1 MASGASSLDSAGS
14 SDGAL
19 NMEGDSGS
27 YGSVGSP
34 VRGPECRS
42 AEFDGLQAQC
52 DQAMHQLQLLRH
64 KHSDTIRRCEHTMKE
79 LEYYRGQHIAVMNQ
93 LEATSQESSALR
105 AKYSDLA
112 NDKQRLDREVQ
123 TLQKELSELQRIQNQ
138 DVLVSDAASN
148 DAMNQHY
155 LSALRKYEAV
165 KDEYDSLRKRYDD
178 LIASHS
184 SAVNKLELSQEEAK
198 RLKKQYDSVLEER
211 NSAIRERNGLKQQCT
226 AAIRQWDIALRERNE
241 YREALSKVQQQH
253 EEAVKEINQAMVLRM
268 KASKE
273 MKRLTEERN
282 AALQEYSLIMGE
294 RDTVHKEI
302 EKLGDDLTQAYTKVT
317 HLETQNKQLME
328 EKTLS
333 YQIETLKREIASAL
347 QDRDEA
353 LKLCNELQQKFG
365 ERNYTGEG
373 SNRDYKH
380 CLELNSFSRERDSV
394 NKEAEKET
402 NTRDYTTRDK
412 QRMDNLE
419 QANLELDKLRK
430 TVDTLQVELEEAIQE
445 AEVSKRRRDWAF
457 SERDKIVLERENIRG
472 LCDRLRKERDRAVS
486 ELAGALRD
494 SDDIKKQRNEASKEL
509 KDLKEKIEFSDHALR
524 TSQLAQIDENN
535 DWEMISIHVEP
546 GRICLDSDRDDLGL
560 ILVGGRDSPYYP
572 NDTGVYVAQL
582 AQGSAFDGKLRLND
596 CIVRVNNVDCTSVST
611 RVILETLR
619 SSTMNPAT
627 LIVKRR
633 RMTRRPLRTTQLS
646 IGTVPHGITLELG
659 IYISKIS
666 PGSLAAKDG
675 NLAVGDRVLNINSKP
690 MDTVTTA
697 HEAMAILNDDTVDVL
712 TITTLKGISIPS
724 AASSETMA
732 LDGSFAEKQKMVN
745 SCSQTEQERMM
756 LKASSDDYERRYL
769 ATNFADR
776 NVYKAAK
783 SVSGEKSSGISNAWD
798 NFREKIDIVRGRK
811 HSKER
816 DDNNKKKG
824 HRNSSPNTFE
834 QEQDAIAELDSVID
848 SYHKKASNSNNNNGV
863 LKRSKRRGTEKVEKN
878 GGTWPKAR
886 GVPLIQNGTGT
897 ILHPRKSKER
907 FPLSA
912 FLPKYDN
919 YNYNRISN
927 PISLTNFSN
936 VNNRHTVY
944 KAVETPLPTFTKTG
958 QQLFNQKSSS
968 FTPAVQF
975 KDIPIDGGSKKPPS
989 TEFES
994 SASETGRLGS
1004 ALAPSETSIDFSV
1017 KSGGVG
1023 RDLDSYFANKRPQKY
1038 TTGGGSSSDTQVTTD
1053 TLQHNRV
1060 RSQLYSSGIGGSSTS
1075 AASTTSGPAS
1085 RQQMAPGNFPFPPY
1099 HPYATSSHSHP
1110 HSTQHQ
1116 NHSLPLR
1123 YPSPPSLPSA
1133 QSGESIGLPDART
1146 YCFEP
1151 PYSPGPGLQTT
1162 VTPVTTFSHLH
1173 TPSVDLHYHKSR
1185 ALTLGI
1191 PCDTP
1196 TYGHGYEGGTLPGR
1210 KEDQR
1215 IRIPSNTSVTSK
1227 SSVGKLSTG
1236 SIERTSER
1244 GSPMPTFHVEVLS
1257 PGTSSTSGTESSSGT
1272 VRGSNQHK
1280 RASMPDYSYSQSCP
1294 APGELRRVHIDKSVE
1309 PLGIQIS
1316 CLDSGG
1322 VFVSTVYEHS
1332 LAAQVGLQT
1341 GDQLLEVCG
1350 INMRSATYQLAAN
1363 VLRQCGNSITMLVQ
1377 YSPDKYTELEAGSS
1391 SSSSEAADGAAAGSR
1406 SGSPTPCN
1414 SPEAPRKSVMETL
1427 EPEVPERDTTT
1438 ITITTTAAAATATA
1452 ITTAAPVMSTL
1463 RVERDMRPSASLDVR
1478 STQERQRE
1486 MRPSASLDINIRKPE
1501 LRSAATLDRLSR
1513 AQLQRQTA
1521 MRSPTQEEL
1530 NRKPPPPSGE
1540 PRYLLI
1546 ETRKCSNLGISLVGG
1561 NGVGI
1566 FVHSVQPG
1574 CLAEEAGLFTGDRI
1588 LEYNG
1593 VDLRQ
1598 ATAEQAALEL
1608 ARPADKVTLVAQYM
1622 PERYNEVK
1630 DKPGDSFYVKA
1641 LFDRTGEV
1649 GDSLQ
1654 LRFNKDDILY
1664 VDNTMFNGTPG
1675 HWRAWIVDQTGRR
1688 QTCGIIPSK
1697 FKVEEELLL
1706 RRSLGDLEQDA
1717 GKRSNTSARR
1727 SFFRRKKQQP
1737 RSSSSRDSTKE
1748 LSSHLTGVNLG
1759 WYSDSGTL
1767 NEDTLPAS
1775 YQRVERLDYPTLRP
1789 VLIIGPLSECVV
1801 TKLLQ
1806 DYPAQFTRCLA
1817 EAMHCSQSTL
1827 EQGLRDSLYIDYR
1840 KKGSYFE
1847 CTTVQAVK
1855 DICEKNTHCILDVS
1869 MASIE
1874 RLHRHQIYPIVLL
1887 IKFKDRTQIKEV
1899 KDSRYP
1905 SDKISTKAAKEMFE
1919 HALKIEAEY
1928 KHYISAVI
1936 PAGVSVAYI
1945 CTQVKASVD
1954 EEQSKALWVPRG
1966 GP

>member
-34 VRGPECRS
+34 VGGPECRS

-52 DQAMHQLQLLRH
+52 DQAMRQLQLLRH

-138 DVLVSDAASN
+138 DVLVSDAAGN

-184 SAVNKLELSQEEAK
+184 STVNKLELSQEEGK
-198 RLKKQYDSVLEER
+198 RLKKQYDTVLEER
-211 NSAIRERNGLKQQCT
+211 NSATRERNGLKQQCT

-241 YREALSKVQQQH
+241 YREALAKVQQQH

-268 KASKE
+268 KASKD

-302 EKLGDDLTQAYTKVT
+302 EKLGDDLTQAYSKVT
-317 HLETQNKQLME
+317 HLETQNKQLMDE
-328 EKTLS
+328 KKTLS
-333 YQIETLKREIASAL
+333 YQMETLKREISSAL

-365 ERNYTGEG
+365 EYTSEG
-373 SNRDYKH
+373 ASRDYKH
-380 CLELNSFSRERDSV
+380 RLELNSLSRERDSV

-402 NTRDYTTRDK
+402 NPRDYATRDK

-457 SERDKIVLERENIRG
+457 SERDKIVLEREGIRS

-524 TSQLAQIDENN
+524 TSQLAQIDESN
-535 DWEMISIHVEP
+535 DWEMIPIHVEP

-560 ILVGGRDSPYYP
+560 ILVGGRDNPYYP
-572 NDTGVYVAQL
+572 NDTGVYVAQV

-619 SSTMNPAT
+619 SSTVNPAT

-712 TITTLKGISIPS
+712 TITTLKGISIAS
-724 AASSETMA
+724 AASSETVTI
-732 LDGSFAEKQKMVN
+732 DGFVEKQKMVN

-769 ATNFADR
+769 STNFADR

-816 DDNNKKKG
+816 DDNNKKKS

-848 SYHKKASNSNNNNGV
+848 SYHKKASNSNNGV
-863 LKRSKRRGTEKVEKN
+863 LKRSKRRNTEKVEKN

-886 GVPLIQNGTGT
+886 GVPLIQNGT
-897 ILHPRKSKER
+897 
-907 FPLSA
+907 
-912 FLPKYDN
+912 
-919 YNYNRISN
+919 
-927 PISLTNFSN
+927 
-936 VNNRHTVY
+936 
-944 KAVETPLPTFTKTG
+944 VETPLPTFTKTG

-968 FTPAVQF
+968 PSFTPAVQF
-975 KDIPIDGGSKKPPS
+975 KDIPLDGGSKKPPS

-1004 ALAPSETSIDFSV
+1004 GLAPSETSIDFSV
-1017 KSGGVG
+1017 KSGGVS
-1023 RDLDSYFANKRPQKY
+1023 RDLDLFFATKRPQKY
-1038 TTGGGSSSDTQVTTD
+1038 TSGVGGSSSDTQMTTD

-1060 RSQLYSSGIGGSSTS
+1060 HSQLYSSGIGGSSTS

-1085 RQQMAPGNFPFPPY
+1085 RQPGNFPFPSH
-1099 HPYATSSHSHP
+1099 HPYVTSSHSHP

-1116 NHSLPLR
+1116 NHSLPSR

-1151 PYSPGPGLQTT
+1151 PYSPGPGSQTT
-1162 VTPVTTFSHLH
+1162 VTPVATFGHLH

-1191 PCDTP
+1191 PCDTS
-1196 TYGHGYEGGTLPGR
+1196 TYGHAYEGGTLPGR

-1257 PGTSSTSGTESSSGT
+1257 PGAGSTSGTESSGGT

-1280 RASMPDYSYSQSCP
+1280 RASMPDYCYSQSRP

-1316 CLDSGG
+1316 CLNSGG
-1322 VFVSTVYEHS
+1322 VFVSTVHEHS
-1332 LAAQVGLQT
+1332 LAAQVGLQI

-1391 SSSSEAADGAAAGSR
+1391 SSSSEAGDGAAARSH

-1414 SPEAPRKSVMETL
+1414 SPEAPRKSTMETL
-1427 EPEVPERDTTT
+1427 EPVEPERDTTT
-1438 ITITTTAAAATATA
+1438 ITITTTSAAATATA
-1452 ITTAAPVMSTL
+1452 VTTAAPVMSSL

-1530 NRKPPPPSGE
+1530 NRKPPPPTGE
-1540 PRYLLI
+1540 PRYLQI

-1574 CLAEEAGLFTGDRI
+1574 CLAEGAGLFAGDRI

-1608 ARPADKVTLVAQYM
+1608 ARPADKVTLIAQYM

-1641 LFDRTGEV
+1641 LFDRTAEV

-1654 LRFNKDDILY
+1654 LRFSKDDILY

-1737 RSSSSRDSTKE
+1737 RSASSRDSTKE
-1748 LSSHLTGVNLG
+1748 ISSHLTGVNLG

-1806 DYPAQFTRCLA
+1806 DYPGQFTRCLA

>member
-1 MASGASSLDSAGS
+1 MLDYIDYF
-14 SDGAL
+14 SDVFAVGIDTCRIKP
-19 NMEGDSGS
+19 EGDSGS

-34 VRGPECRS
+34 VGGPECRS
-42 AEFDGLQAQC
+42 DYDGLQAQC

-64 KHSDTIRRCEHTMKE
+64 KHSDTIRRCEITMKE

-93 LEATSQESSALR
+93 LEATSQESSSLR
-105 AKYSDLA
+105 AKYGDLA

-123 TLQKELSELQRIQNQ
+123 ALQKELSELQRMQNQ
-138 DVLVSDAASN
+138 EVLVADATGN

-198 RLKKQYDSVLEER
+198 RLKKQYDTVLEER
-211 NSAIRERNGLKQQCT
+211 NSALRERNGLKQQCT

-241 YREALSKVQQQH
+241 YREALAKVQQQH
-253 EEAVKEINQAMVLRM
+253 EEAVKEINQAMMLRM
-268 KASKE
+268 KASKD

-302 EKLGDDLTQAYTKVT
+302 EKLGDDLTQAYTKNT
-317 HLETQNKQLME
+317 HLETQNKQLLDE
-328 EKTLS
+328 KKTLS
-333 YQIETLKREIASAL
+333 YQIETLKREISSAL

-353 LKLCNELQQKFG
+353 LKVCNELRQKFG
-365 ERNYTGEG
+365 DYSEG
-373 SNRDYKH
+373 SSRDHKH
-380 CLELNSFSRERDSV
+380 RLELNSLSHERDSV
-394 NKEAEKET
+394 SKEAEKET
-402 NTRDYTTRDK
+402 NTRDYATRDK

-430 TVDTLQVELEEAIQE
+430 SVDTLQGELEEAIQE

-457 SERDKIVLERENIRG
+457 SERDKIVLERESIRT

-509 KDLKEKIEFSDHALR
+509 KDLKEKIEFGDHALR
-524 TSQLAQIDENN
+524 TSQLAQIDESN
-535 DWEMISIHVEP
+535 DWEMIPIHVEP
-546 GRICLDSDRDDLGL
+546 GRICLDSDRGDLGL

-572 NDTGVYVAQL
+572 NDTGVYVAQVT
-582 AQGSAFDGKLRLND
+582 QGSALDGKLRVND

-619 SSTMNPAT
+619 SSTVNPAT

-633 RMTRRPLRTTQLS
+633 RITRRSLRTTQLS
-646 IGTVPHGITLELG
+646 VGTVPHGITLELG

-690 MDTVTTA
+690 MDTITTA

-712 TITTLKGISIPS
+712 TITTLKGIPVPS
-724 AASSETMA
+724 AASSETVTI
-732 LDGSFAEKQKMVN
+732 DGSFVAEKQKMVN

-769 ATNFADR
+769 STNYADR

-783 SVSGEKSSGISNAWD
+783 SVSGEKASGISNAWD

-816 DDNNKKKG
+816 DESKKKG

-848 SYHKKASNSNNNNGV
+848 SYHKKASNSNNGV

-886 GVPLIQNGTGT
+886 GGPLIQNGTGT
-897 ILHPRKSKER
+897 ILHSRKSKER
-907 FPLSA
+907 FPLSV
-912 FLPKYDN
+912 LLHPPKYDN

-927 PISLTNFSN
+927 PIPLTNFSN

-944 KAVETPLPTFTKTG
+944 KAVETPLPSFTKTG
-958 QQLFNQKSSS
+958 QLFSQKPS

-1017 KSGGVG
+1017 KSGGAG
-1023 RDLDSYFANKRPQKY
+1023 RDVDSYFVNKRPQKY
-1038 TTGGGSSSDTQVTTD
+1038 TTGSSSDTQVTTD

-1060 RSQLYSSGIGGSSTS
+1060 HSQLYSSGIGGSSTS
-1075 AASTTSGPAS
+1075 AASTTSGPTS
-1085 RQQMAPGNFPFPPY
+1085 RQQLAPGNFPFPSH
-1099 HPYATSSHSHP
+1099 HPYAASSHLHHLHP
-1110 HSTQHQ
+1110 HPITQHQ
-1116 NHSLPLR
+1116 NSLPSR
-1123 YPSPPSLPSA
+1123 YPSPPTMPSPA

-1151 PYSPGPGLQTT
+1151 PYSPGPSQTT
-1162 VTPVTTFSHLH
+1162 PTTYGHLH
-1173 TPSVDLHYHKSR
+1173 TPSVDLHYHKPR
-1185 ALTLGI
+1185 ALPLGI
-1191 PCDTP
+1191 PCDTSI
-1196 TYGHGYEGGTLPGR
+1196 YGHGYEGGTLPGR

-1257 PGTSSTSGTESSSGT
+1257 PGTGSTSGIGSSGGT
-1272 VRGSNQHK
+1272 VRGSGSGNK
-1280 RASMPDYSYSQSCP
+1280 RASMPDYCYSQPRP

-1316 CLDSGG
+1316 CLESGG

-1332 LAAQVGLQT
+1332 LASQVGLQI

-1377 YSPDKYTELEAGSS
+1377 YSPDKYTELEGSGS
-1391 SSSSEAADGAAAGSR
+1391 SSSSEAGDGAATGSR

-1414 SPEAPRKSVMETL
+1414 SPEAPRKSTVETL
-1427 EPEVPERDTTT
+1427 EPVEPERDAT
-1438 ITITTTAAAATATA
+1438 ITIATTAPTVTTTAAPT
-1452 ITTAAPVMSTL
+1452 MSTL
-1463 RVERDMRPSASLDVR
+1463 RVEHMRPSASLEVR
-1478 STQERQRE
+1478 STQERERE
-1486 MRPSASLDINIRKPE
+1486 MRPSASLDNASFNIRKPE
-1501 LRSAATLDRLSR
+1501 LRSAATLDRLNR
-1513 AQLQRQTA
+1513 AQMQRQNA
-1521 MRSPTQEEL
+1521 MRSPTQEDQ
-1530 NRKPPPPSGE
+1530 NRKPPPSGE

-1574 CLAEEAGLFTGDRI
+1574 CLAEEAGLFAGDRI

-1654 LRFNKDDILY
+1654 LRFSKDDILY

-1706 RRSLGDLEQDA
+1706 RRSLGDLEQDT
-1717 GKRSNTSARR
+1717 GKRSDTRARR

-1748 LSSHLTGVNLG
+1748 ISHLSTGHNLG
-1759 WYSDSGTL
+1759 WYSDSGSL

-1801 TKLLQ
+1801 TRLLQ
-1806 DYPAQFTRCLA
+1806 EYPGQFTRCLA

-1827 EQGLRDSLYIDYR
+1827 EQGLRDALYIDYR

-1855 DICEKNTHCILDVS
+1855 EICEKNTHCILDVS

-1919 HALKIEAEY
+1919 QALKIEAEY

-1936 PAGVSVAYI
+1936 PAGVNVAYI

-1954 EEQSKALWVPRG
+1954 EEQSKALWIPRG

>member
-34 VRGPECRS
+34 VGGPECRS
-42 AEFDGLQAQC
+42 DYDGLQAQC

-64 KHSDTIRRCEHTMKE
+64 KHSDTIRRLILIQLQSKKKSLKNRCEITMKE

-93 LEATSQESSALR
+93 LEATSQESSSLR
-105 AKYSDLA
+105 AKYGDLA

-123 TLQKELSELQRIQNQ
+123 SLQKELSELQRMQNQ
-138 DVLVSDAASN
+138 EVLVTDAAGN
-148 DAMNQHY
+148 DTMNQHY

-198 RLKKQYDSVLEER
+198 RLKKQYDSVVEER
-211 NSAIRERNGLKQQCT
+211 NSAVRERNGLKQQCT

-241 YREALSKVQQQH
+241 YREALAKVQQQH
-253 EEAVKEINQAMVLRM
+253 EEAVKEINQAMMLRM
-268 KASKE
+268 KASKD

-302 EKLGDDLTQAYTKVT
+302 EKLGDDLAQAYTKVT
-317 HLETQNKQLME
+317 HLETQNKQLVDE
-328 EKTLS
+328 KKTLS
-333 YQIETLKREIASAL
+333 YQIETLKREISSAL
-347 QDRDEA
+347 QDRDDA
-353 LKLCNELQQKFG
+353 LKVCNELRQKFG
-365 ERNYTGEG
+365 DYSEG
-373 SNRDYKH
+373 SSRDYKH
-380 CLELNSFSRERDSV
+380 RLELNSLSHERDSV
-394 NKEAEKET
+394 SKEEAEKET
-402 NTRDYTTRDK
+402 NTRDYATRDK

-430 TVDTLQVELEEAIQE
+430 SVDTLQAELEEALQE

-457 SERDKIVLERENIRG
+457 SERDKIVLERESIRT

-509 KDLKEKIEFSDHALR
+509 KDLKEKIEFGDHALR
-524 TSQLAQIDENN
+524 TSQLAQIDESN
-535 DWEMISIHVEP
+535 DWEMIPIHVEP
-546 GRICLDSDRDDLGL
+546 GRICLDSDRGDLGL

-572 NDTGVYVAQL
+572 NDTGVYVAQVS
-582 AQGSAFDGKLRLND
+582 QGSALDGKLRVND

-619 SSTMNPAT
+619 SSTVNPAT

-633 RMTRRPLRTTQLS
+633 RITRRSLRTTQLS
-646 IGTVPHGITLELG
+646 VGTVPHGITLELG

-690 MDTVTTA
+690 MDTITTA

-712 TITTLKGISIPS
+712 TITTLKGIPVPS
-724 AASSETMA
+724 VASSETVA
-732 LDGSFAEKQKMVN
+732 IDGSFVVEKQKMVN

-769 ATNFADR
+769 SNFVDR

-816 DDNNKKKG
+816 DDSKKKG

-834 QEQDAIAELDSVID
+834 QEQDAIAELDSVIE
-848 SYHKKASNSNNNNGV
+848 SYHKKASNSNNGV
-863 LKRSKRRGTEKVEKN
+863 LKRSKRRGTEKIEKN

-886 GVPLIQNGTGT
+886 GGPLIQNGTGT

-907 FPLSA
+907 FPLSV
-912 FLPKYDN
+912 LLHPPKYDN
-919 YNYNRISN
+919 YSYNRISN
-927 PISLTNFSN
+927 PIPLTNFSN

-944 KAVETPLPTFTKTG
+944 KAVETPLPSFTKTG
-958 QQLFNQKSSS
+958 QLFSQKPS

-1017 KSGGVG
+1017 KSGGAG
-1023 RDLDSYFANKRPQKY
+1023 RDVDSYFVNKRPQKY
-1038 TTGGGSSSDTQVTTD
+1038 TTGSSSDTQVTTD

-1060 RSQLYSSGIGGSSTS
+1060 HSQLYSSGIGGSSTS
-1075 AASTTSGPAS
+1075 AASTTSGPTS
-1085 RQQMAPGNFPFPPY
+1085 RQQMAP
-1099 HPYATSSHSHP
+1099 
-1110 HSTQHQ
+1110 
-1116 NHSLPLR
+1116 
-1123 YPSPPSLPSA
+1123 
-1133 QSGESIGLPDART
+1133 E
-1146 YCFEP
+1146 
-1151 PYSPGPGLQTT
+1151 
-1162 VTPVTTFSHLH
+1162 
-1173 TPSVDLHYHKSR
+1173 
-1185 ALTLGI
+1185 
-1191 PCDTP
+1191 
-1196 TYGHGYEGGTLPGR
+1196 
-1210 KEDQR
+1210 
-1215 IRIPSNTSVTSK
+1215 
-1227 SSVGKLSTG
+1227 
-1236 SIERTSER
+1236 
-1244 GSPMPTFHVEVLS
+1244 
-1257 PGTSSTSGTESSSGT
+1257 
-1272 VRGSNQHK
+1272 
-1280 RASMPDYSYSQSCP
+1280 
-1294 APGELRRVHIDKSVE
+1294 
-1309 PLGIQIS
+1309 
-1316 CLDSGG
+1316 
-1322 VFVSTVYEHS
+1322 
-1332 LAAQVGLQT
+1332 
-1341 GDQLLEVCG
+1341 
-1350 INMRSATYQLAAN
+1350 
-1363 VLRQCGNSITMLVQ
+1363 
-1377 YSPDKYTELEAGSS
+1377 YTELEGSAS
-1391 SSSSEAADGAAAGSR
+1391 SSSSEAGDGAATGSR

-1414 SPEAPRKSVMETL
+1414 SPEAPRKSTVETL
-1427 EPEVPERDTTT
+1427 EPAEPERDATITTT
-1438 ITITTTAAAATATA
+1438 APPTITTTAAAPT
-1452 ITTAAPVMSTL
+1452 MSTL
-1463 RVERDMRPSASLDVR
+1463 RVERDMRPSASLEVR
-1478 STQERQRE
+1478 STQERERE
-1486 MRPSASLDINIRKPE
+1486 MRPSASLDASFNIRKPE
-1501 LRSAATLDRLSR
+1501 LRSAATLDRLNR
-1513 AQLQRQTA
+1513 AQMQRQNA
-1521 MRSPTQEEL
+1521 MRSPTQEEQ
-1530 NRKPPPPSGE
+1530 NRKPPPSGE

-1574 CLAEEAGLFTGDRI
+1574 CLAEEAGLFAGDRI

-1593 VDLRQ
+1593 VDLKQ

-1622 PERYNEVK
+1622 PDRYNEVK

-1654 LRFNKDDILY
+1654 LRFSKDDILY

-1706 RRSLGDLEQDA
+1706 RRSLGDLEQDT

-1727 SFFRRKKQQP
+1727 SFFRRKKQQQ
-1737 RSSSSRDSTKE
+1737 RSSSSRDSCKE
-1748 LSSHLTGVNLG
+1748 ISHLTGVNLG

-1789 VLIIGPLSECVV
+1789 VMIVGPLSECVV

-1806 DYPAQFTRCLA
+1806 EFSGQFTRCLA

-1827 EQGLRDSLYIDYR
+1827 EQGLRDALYVDYR

-1855 DICEKNTHCILDVS
+1855 DLCEKNTHCILDVS

-1887 IKFKDRTQIKEV
+1887 LKFKDRTQIKEV

-1919 HALKIEAEY
+1919 QALKIEAEY
-1928 KHYISAVI
+1928 KQYISAVI
-1936 PAGVSVAYI
+1936 PAGVNVAYI

-1954 EEQSKALWVPRG
+1954 DEQSKALWIPRG

>member
-19 NMEGDSGS
+19 NMERDSGS

-34 VRGPECRS
+34 VGGPECRS
-42 AEFDGLQAQC
+42 DYDSLQAQC

-93 LEATSQESSALR
+93 LEAASQESSALR
-105 AKYSDLA
+105 GKYGDLA

-123 TLQKELSELQRIQNQ
+123 TLQKELSELRIQNQ
-138 DVLVSDAASN
+138 EVLVSDAAGN
-148 DAMNQHY
+148 DTMNQHY
-155 LSALRKYEAV
+155 PPALRKYDAV

-184 SAVNKLELSQEEAK
+184 SAVSKLELSKEEAT
-198 RLKKQYDSVLEER
+198 RLKTDYEQVTLER
-211 NSAIRERNGLKQQCT
+211 NSAIRERNALKQQCT

-241 YREALSKVQQQH
+241 YREALAKIQQQH

-268 KASKE
+268 KASKD

-302 EKLGDDLTQAYTKVT
+302 EKLTDDLSQAYGKVT
-317 HLETQNKQLME
+317 HLETQNKQLVE
-328 EKTLS
+328 EKKTLS
-333 YQIETLKREIASAL
+333 YQIETLKREISSAL

-353 LKLCNELQQKFG
+353 LQMCNELRQKFG
-365 ERNYTGEG
+365 DYSEG
-373 SNRDYKH
+373 SSRDYKH
-380 CLELNSFSRERDSV
+380 RLEMHSYSRERDSV
-394 NKEAEKET
+394 IKEDAERET
-402 NTRDYTTRDK
+402 NTRDYAKRDK
-412 QRMDNLE
+412 ERMDNLD
-419 QANLELDKLRK
+419 QANLEVDKLRK
-430 TVDTLQVELEEAIQE
+430 SVDTLQTDLEEALQE

-457 SERDKIVLERENIRG
+457 SERDKIVLERESIRT

-486 ELAGALRD
+486 ELASALRD

-509 KDLKEKIEFSDHALR
+509 KDLKEKIESGDHALR
-524 TSQLAQIDENN
+524 TTQLAQSLTCGHDASVVEGN

-546 GRICLDSDRDDLGL
+546 GRLHLDADRDLGL

-572 NDTGVYVAQL
+572 NDNGVYVAQVT
-582 AQGSAFDGKLRLND
+582 QGSAFDGKLRVND
-596 CIVRVNNVDCTSVST
+596 CITRINNVDCTSVSS
-611 RVILETLR
+611 RIIMETLR
-619 SSTMNPAT
+619 SSGTVGPTTM
-627 LIVKRR
+627 IVRR
-633 RMTRRPLRTTQLS
+633 RRITRRSLRTTQLS
-646 IGTVPHGITLELG
+646 VGSVPHGITLELG

-690 MDTVTTA
+690 MDTVTSV
-697 HEAMAILNDDTVDVL
+697 HEAMAILNDTTIDVL
-712 TITTLKGISIPS
+712 TITTLKGIPVPS
-724 AASSETMA
+724 AASSETMTI
-732 LDGSFAEKQKMVN
+732 DGFTAGKQKMVN

-769 ATNFADR
+769 SANFGDR
-776 NVYKAAK
+776 TVAYKAAK

-811 HSKER
+811 HGSKER
-816 DDNNKKKG
+816 DDKKKS
-824 HRNSSPNTFE
+824 HRNSSPNTYE

-848 SYHKKASNSNNNNGV
+848 SYHKKANNGV
-863 LKRSKRRGTEKVEKN
+863 LKRSKRRGAEKDEKN

-886 GVPLIQNGTGT
+886 GGPLIQNGT
-897 ILHPRKSKER
+897 
-907 FPLSA
+907 
-912 FLPKYDN
+912 
-919 YNYNRISN
+919 
-927 PISLTNFSN
+927 
-936 VNNRHTVY
+936 
-944 KAVETPLPTFTKTG
+944 AVETPLPSFTKSG
-958 QQLFNQKSSS
+958 QLYSQRS
-968 FTPAVQF
+968 FTPAAAAVQF
-975 KDIPIDGGSKKPPS
+975 KDIQIDKKPPS
-989 TEFES
+989 AEFVES
-994 SASETGRLGS
+994 AAAEARLGS
-1004 ALAPSETSIDFSV
+1004 ALAPSETSIDFSL
-1017 KSGGVG
+1017 KSGGAG
-1023 RDLDSYFANKRPQKY
+1023 RDLDYFAAASKRPQKY
-1038 TTGGGSSSDTQVTTD
+1038 IPAGSGSETQTPETALQQHNRAHSQLYSAIGGSSSA
-1053 TLQHNRV
+1053 
-1060 RSQLYSSGIGGSSTS
+1060 SSATGSGVVGGPT
-1075 AASTTSGPAS
+1075 
-1085 RQQMAPGNFPFPPY
+1085 RQQIAAAAAGNFPFPHSYVP
-1099 HPYATSSHSHP
+1099 PHSHP
-1110 HSTQHQ
+1110 H
-1116 NHSLPLR
+1116 HSHHPQPNSLSSR

-1133 QSGESIGLPDART
+1133 QSGESIGLPDARS

-1151 PYSPGPGLQTT
+1151 PYSPAPQTT
-1162 VTPVTTFSHLH
+1162 AMYAGHMH
-1173 TPSVDLHYHKSR
+1173 TPSVDLHYHHKTR
-1185 ALTLGI
+1185 ALPLGI
-1191 PCDTP
+1191 PSCDVP
-1196 TYGHGYEGGTLPGR
+1196 SAYAHGYEGGTLPGR

-1257 PGTSSTSGTESSSGT
+1257 PGSGSGTGSGSTGGGSGGT
-1272 VRGSNQHK
+1272 VRGSSGTK
-1280 RASMPDYSYSQSCP
+1280 RASASMPEYDYSQSRPP

-1316 CLDSGG
+1316 CLESGG

-1332 LAAQVGLQT
+1332 LASQVGLQI

-1377 YSPDKYTELEAGSS
+1377 YSPDKYTELEGSGS
-1391 SSSSEAADGAAAGSR
+1391 SSSSEAGDGEAGTGSR

-1414 SPEAPRKSVMETL
+1414 SPEAPRKSAVETL
-1427 EPEVPERDTTT
+1427 EPAEPERDATTT
-1438 ITITTTAAAATATA
+1438 ITITTTTGAAAPT
-1452 ITTAAPVMSTL
+1452 ITSTNTTMSTL

-1478 STQERQRE
+1478 STQERERE

-1501 LRSAATLDRLSR
+1501 LRSAATLDRLNR
-1513 AQLQRQTA
+1513 AQMLRQNA
-1521 MRSPTQEEL
+1521 MRSPTQEEQ
-1530 NRKPPPPSGE
+1530 NRKPPPGIE

-1574 CLAEEAGLFTGDRI
+1574 CLAEEAGLFPGDRI

-1608 ARPADKVTLVAQYM
+1608 ARPADKVTLVAQYLL
-1622 PERYNEVK
+1622 ERYNEVK

-1641 LFDRTGEV
+1641 LFDRVGEV

-1654 LRFNKDDILY
+1654 LRFSKDDILY

-1727 SFFRRKKQQP
+1727 SFFRRKKQQQ
-1737 RSSSSRDSTKE
+1737 RSSSSRDSKE
-1748 LSSHLTGVNLG
+1748 LSHLTGVNLG

-1806 DYPAQFTRCLA
+1806 EYPNQFTRCLA
-1817 EAMHCSQSTL
+1817 EAMHCSQATL
-1827 EQGLRDSLYIDYR
+1827 EQGLRDSLYVDYR

-1855 DICEKNTHCILDVS
+1855 DICERNTHCILDVS
-1869 MASIE
+1869 IASIE

-1905 SDKISTKAAKEMFE
+1905 SDKISTKAAKEMYE
-1919 HALKIEAEY
+1919 QALKMEAEY

-1936 PAGVSVAYI
+1936 PAGVNVAYI
-1945 CTQVKASVD
+1945 CTQMKASVD
-1954 EEQSKALWVPRG
+1954 DEQSKALWVPKG

>member
-1 MASGASSLDSAGS
+1 
-14 SDGAL
+14 
-19 NMEGDSGS
+19 
-27 YGSVGSP
+27 
-34 VRGPECRS
+34 
-42 AEFDGLQAQC
+42 
-52 DQAMHQLQLLRH
+52 
-64 KHSDTIRRCEHTMKE
+64 
-79 LEYYRGQHIAVMNQ
+79 MN
-93 LEATSQESSALR
+93 AITSTPIS
-105 AKYSDLA
+105 
-112 NDKQRLDREVQ
+112 
-123 TLQKELSELQRIQNQ
+123 LQK
-138 DVLVSDAASN
+138 
-148 DAMNQHY
+148 
-155 LSALRKYEAV
+155 
-165 KDEYDSLRKRYDD
+165 
-178 LIASHS
+178 
-184 SAVNKLELSQEEAK
+184 
-198 RLKKQYDSVLEER
+198 
-211 NSAIRERNGLKQQCT
+211 
-226 AAIRQWDIALRERNE
+226 
-241 YREALSKVQQQH
+241 
-253 EEAVKEINQAMVLRM
+253 
-268 KASKE
+268 
-273 MKRLTEERN
+273 
-282 AALQEYSLIMGE
+282 
-294 RDTVHKEI
+294 
-302 EKLGDDLTQAYTKVT
+302 
-317 HLETQNKQLME
+317 
-328 EKTLS
+328 KTLS

-365 ERNYTGEG
+365 ERDYTGEG
-373 SNRDYKH
+373 ASRDYKH
-380 CLELNSFSRERDSV
+380 CLELNSFSRERNSV
-394 NKEAEKET
+394 NKDIEKET
-402 NTRDYTTRDK
+402 NPRDYTTRDK

-524 TSQLAQIDENN
+524 TSQLAQIDESN
-535 DWEMISIHVEP
+535 DWEMIPIHVEP

-572 NDTGVYVAQL
+572 NDTGVYVAQV

-619 SSTMNPAT
+619 SSIMNPAT

-646 IGTVPHGITLELG
+646 IGTVPHGMTLELG

-724 AASSETMA
+724 ATSSETMA
-732 LDGSFAEKQKMVN
+732 IGGSFAEKQKMVN

-863 LKRSKRRGTEKVEKN
+863 LKRSKRRGTEKIEKN

-975 KDIPIDGGSKKPPS
+975 KDIPLDGGSKKPPS

-994 SASETGRLGS
+994 SASETGRFGS
-1004 ALAPSETSIDFSV
+1004 ALAPSETSIDFSI

-1038 TTGGGSSSDTQVTTD
+1038 TTGGGSSNDTQVTTD
-1053 TLQHNRV
+1053 MLQHNRAH
-1060 RSQLYSSGIGGSSTS
+1060 SQLYSSGIGGSSTS

-1085 RQQMAPGNFPFPPY
+1085 RQQMAPGY
-1099 HPYATSSHSHP
+1099 
-1110 HSTQHQ
+1110 
-1116 NHSLPLR
+1116 
-1123 YPSPPSLPSA
+1123 
-1133 QSGESIGLPDART
+1133 
-1146 YCFEP
+1146 
-1151 PYSPGPGLQTT
+1151 
-1162 VTPVTTFSHLH
+1162 FS
-1173 TPSVDLHYHKSR
+1173 
-1185 ALTLGI
+1185 
-1191 PCDTP
+1191 
-1196 TYGHGYEGGTLPGR
+1196 
-1210 KEDQR
+1210 
-1215 IRIPSNTSVTSK
+1215 
-1227 SSVGKLSTG
+1227 
-1236 SIERTSER
+1236 
-1244 GSPMPTFHVEVLS
+1244 
-1257 PGTSSTSGTESSSGT
+1257 
-1272 VRGSNQHK
+1272 
-1280 RASMPDYSYSQSCP
+1280 
-1294 APGELRRVHIDKSVE
+1294 
-1309 PLGIQIS
+1309 
-1316 CLDSGG
+1316 
-1322 VFVSTVYEHS
+1322 S
-1332 LAAQVGLQT
+1332 LAFTLFGLRVSYKQHFSL
-1341 GDQLLEVCG
+1341 QE
-1350 INMRSATYQLAAN
+1350 
-1363 VLRQCGNSITMLVQ
+1363 
-1377 YSPDKYTELEAGSS
+1377 YTELEAGSS

-1414 SPEAPRKSVMETL
+1414 SPEAPRKSVIETL
-1427 EPEVPERDTTT
+1427 EPEIPERDTTT

-1452 ITTAAPVMSTL
+1452 VTTAAPIMSTL

-1574 CLAEEAGLFTGDRI
+1574 CLAEEGGLFTGDRI

-1806 DYPAQFTRCLA
+1806 DYPGQFTRCLA

-1919 HALKIEAEY
+1919 QALKIEAEY

>member
-34 VRGPECRS
+34 VGGPECRS
-42 AEFDGLQAQC
+42 DYDGLQAQC

-64 KHSDTIRRCEHTMKE
+64 KHSDTIRRCEITMKE

-93 LEATSQESSALR
+93 LEATSQESSSLR
-105 AKYSDLA
+105 AKYGDLA

-123 TLQKELSELQRIQNQ
+123 SLQKELSELQRMQNQ
-138 DVLVSDAASN
+138 EVLVTDAAGN

-211 NSAIRERNGLKQQCT
+211 NSALRERNGLKQQCT

-253 EEAVKEINQAMVLRM
+253 EEAVKEINQAMMLRM
-268 KASKE
+268 KASKD

-302 EKLGDDLTQAYTKVT
+302 EKLGDDLSQAYSKVT
-317 HLETQNKQLME
+317 HLETQNKQLVDE
-328 EKTLS
+328 KKTLS
-333 YQIETLKREIASAL
+333 YQIETLKREISSAL

-353 LKLCNELQQKFG
+353 LKMCNELRQKFG
-365 ERNYTGEG
+365 DYSEG
-373 SNRDYKH
+373 ASRDYKH
-380 CLELNSFSRERDSV
+380 RLELNSLSHERDSV

-402 NTRDYTTRDK
+402 NTRDYATRDK

-430 TVDTLQVELEEAIQE
+430 SVDTLQAELEEAIQE

-457 SERDKIVLERENIRG
+457 SERDKIVLERESIRT

-509 KDLKEKIEFSDHALR
+509 KDLKEKIEFGDHALR
-524 TSQLAQIDENN
+524 SSQLAQIDDSN
-535 DWEMISIHVEP
+535 DWEMIPIHVES
-546 GRICLDSDRDDLGL
+546 GRICLDSDRGDLGL

-572 NDTGVYVAQL
+572 NDTGVYVAQVT
-582 AQGSAFDGKLRLND
+582 QGSALDGKLRVND

-619 SSTMNPAT
+619 SSTVNPAT

-633 RMTRRPLRTTQLS
+633 RITRRSLRTTQLS
-646 IGTVPHGITLELG
+646 VGTVPHGITLELG

-675 NLAVGDRVLNINSKP
+675 NLAVGDRVLNINSKS
-690 MDTVTTA
+690 MDTMTTA
-697 HEAMAILNDDTVDVL
+697 HEAMAILNDDTIDVL
-712 TITTLKGISIPS
+712 TITTLKGIPVPS
-724 AASSETMA
+724 ADSSETMA
-732 LDGSFAEKQKMVN
+732 IDGSFVAEKQKMVN

-769 ATNFADR
+769 STNFADR

-816 DDNNKKKG
+816 DENKKKS

-848 SYHKKASNSNNNNGV
+848 SYHKKASNSNNGV
-863 LKRSKRRGTEKVEKN
+863 LKRSKRRGTEKIEKN

-886 GVPLIQNGTGT
+886 GGPLIQNGT
-897 ILHPRKSKER
+897 
-907 FPLSA
+907 
-912 FLPKYDN
+912 
-919 YNYNRISN
+919 
-927 PISLTNFSN
+927 
-936 VNNRHTVY
+936 
-944 KAVETPLPTFTKTG
+944 VETPLPSFTKTG
-958 QQLFNQKSSS
+958 QLFSQKPS
-968 FTPAVQF
+968 FAPAVQF
-975 KDIPIDGGSKKPPS
+975 KDIPIDGGGKKPPS

-1017 KSGGVG
+1017 KSGSGAG
-1023 RDLDSYFANKRPQKY
+1023 RDVDSYYANKRPQKY
-1038 TTGGGSSSDTQVTTD
+1038 IGGSGSDTQVTTD

-1060 RSQLYSSGIGGSSTS
+1060 HSQLYSAGIGGSSTS
-1075 AASTTSGPAS
+1075 AASTTSGPTS
-1085 RQQMAPGNFPFPPY
+1085 RQQLAPGNFPFPTHHTPY
-1099 HPYATSSHSHP
+1099 IASSHLHHLHP
-1110 HSTQHQ
+1110 HPTQHQ
-1116 NHSLPLR
+1116 NSLPSR

-1133 QSGESIGLPDART
+1133 QSGESIGLPDTRT

-1151 PYSPGPGLQTT
+1151 PYSPGPSQM
-1162 VTPVTTFSHLH
+1162 TPTTFGHLH
-1173 TPSVDLHYHKSR
+1173 TPSVDLHYHKPR
-1185 ALTLGI
+1185 ALPLGI
-1191 PCDTP
+1191 PCDTSI
-1196 TYGHGYEGGTLPGR
+1196 YGHGYEGGTLPGR

-1257 PGTSSTSGTESSSGT
+1257 PGTGSTSGSSGGT
-1272 VRGSNQHK
+1272 VRGSSNAK
-1280 RASMPDYSYSQSCP
+1280 RASLPDYCYTQPRP

-1316 CLDSGG
+1316 CLESGG
-1322 VFVSTVYEHS
+1322 VFVSTVSEHS
-1332 LAAQVGLQT
+1332 LASQVGLQI

-1377 YSPDKYTELEAGSS
+1377 YSPDKYTELEGSAS
-1391 SSSSEAADGAAAGSR
+1391 SSSSEAGDGAVTGSR

-1414 SPEAPRKSVMETL
+1414 SPEVPRKSTVEIL
-1427 EPEVPERDTTT
+1427 EPAEPERDAT
-1438 ITITTTAAAATATA
+1438 ITITTTASTVTTTATA
-1452 ITTAAPVMSTL
+1452 PTMSTL
-1463 RVERDMRPSASLDVR
+1463 RVERDLRPSASLEVR
-1478 STQERQRE
+1478 STQEREGLRE
-1486 MRPSASLDINIRKPE
+1486 MRPSASLDTSFNIRKPE
-1501 LRSAATLDRLSR
+1501 LRSAATLDRLNR
-1513 AQLQRQTA
+1513 AQMQRQNA
-1521 MRSPTQEEL
+1521 MRSPTQEEQ
-1530 NRKPPPPSGE
+1530 NRKPPPSGE

-1574 CLAEEAGLFTGDRI
+1574 CLAEEAGLFAGDRI

-1608 ARPADKVTLVAQYM
+1608 ARPADKVTMVSQYM

-1641 LFDRTGEV
+1641 LFDRTSEV

-1654 LRFNKDDILY
+1654 LRFSKDDILY

-1706 RRSLGDLEQDA
+1706 RRSLGDLEQDT
-1717 GKRSNTSARR
+1717 GKRSDTRARR
-1727 SFFRRKKQQP
+1727 SFFRRKKQQQ
-1737 RSSSSRDSTKE
+1737 RSSSSRDSCKE
-1748 LSSHLTGVNLG
+1748 LSHLTGVNLG

-1806 DYPAQFTRCLA
+1806 EYPGQFTRCLA

-1827 EQGLRDSLYIDYR
+1827 EQGLRDALYVDYR

-1919 HALKIEAEY
+1919 HALKVEAEY

-1954 EEQSKALWVPRG
+1954 EEQSKALWIPRG

>member
-34 VRGPECRS
+34 VGGPECRS
-42 AEFDGLQAQC
+42 DYDGLQAQC

-64 KHSDTIRRCEHTMKE
+64 KHSDTIRRCEITMKE

-93 LEATSQESSALR
+93 LEATSQESSSLR
-105 AKYSDLA
+105 AKYGDLA

-123 TLQKELSELQRIQNQ
+123 SLQKELSELQRMQNQ
-138 DVLVSDAASN
+138 EVLVTDAAGN

-211 NSAIRERNGLKQQCT
+211 NSALRERNGLKQQCT

-253 EEAVKEINQAMVLRM
+253 EEAVKEINQAMMLRM
-268 KASKE
+268 KASKD

-302 EKLGDDLTQAYTKVT
+302 EKLGDDLSQAYSKVT
-317 HLETQNKQLME
+317 HLETQNKQLVDE
-328 EKTLS
+328 KKTLS
-333 YQIETLKREIASAL
+333 YQIETLKREISSAL

-353 LKLCNELQQKFG
+353 LKMCNELRQKFG
-365 ERNYTGEG
+365 DYSEG
-373 SNRDYKH
+373 ASRDYKH
-380 CLELNSFSRERDSV
+380 RLELNSLSHERDSV

-402 NTRDYTTRDK
+402 NTRDYATRDK

-430 TVDTLQVELEEAIQE
+430 SVDTLQAELEEAIQE

-457 SERDKIVLERENIRG
+457 SERDKIVLERESIRT

-509 KDLKEKIEFSDHALR
+509 KDLKEKIEFGDHALR
-524 TSQLAQIDENN
+524 SSQLAQIDDSN
-535 DWEMISIHVEP
+535 DWEMIPIHVES
-546 GRICLDSDRDDLGL
+546 GRICLDSDRGDLGL

-572 NDTGVYVAQL
+572 NDTGVYVAQVT
-582 AQGSAFDGKLRLND
+582 QGSALDGKLRVND

-619 SSTMNPAT
+619 SSTVNPAT

-633 RMTRRPLRTTQLS
+633 RITRRSLRTTQLS
-646 IGTVPHGITLELG
+646 VGTVPHGITLELG

-675 NLAVGDRVLNINSKP
+675 NLAVGDRVLNINSKS
-690 MDTVTTA
+690 MDTMTTA
-697 HEAMAILNDDTVDVL
+697 HEAMAILNDDTIDVL
-712 TITTLKGISIPS
+712 TITTLKGIPVPS
-724 AASSETMA
+724 ADSSETMA
-732 LDGSFAEKQKMVN
+732 IDGSFVAEKQKMVN

-769 ATNFADR
+769 STNFADR

-816 DDNNKKKG
+816 DENKKKS

-848 SYHKKASNSNNNNGV
+848 SYHKKASNSNNGV
-863 LKRSKRRGTEKVEKN
+863 LKRSKRRGTEKIEKN

-886 GVPLIQNGTGT
+886 GGPLIQNGT
-897 ILHPRKSKER
+897 
-907 FPLSA
+907 
-912 FLPKYDN
+912 
-919 YNYNRISN
+919 
-927 PISLTNFSN
+927 
-936 VNNRHTVY
+936 
-944 KAVETPLPTFTKTG
+944 AVETPLPSFTKTG
-958 QQLFNQKSSS
+958 QLFSQKPS
-968 FTPAVQF
+968 FAPAVQF
-975 KDIPIDGGSKKPPS
+975 KDIPIDGGGKKPPS

-1017 KSGGVG
+1017 KSGSGAG
-1023 RDLDSYFANKRPQKY
+1023 RDVDSYYANKRPQKY
-1038 TTGGGSSSDTQVTTD
+1038 IGGSGSDTQVTTD

-1060 RSQLYSSGIGGSSTS
+1060 HSQLYSAGIGGSSTS
-1075 AASTTSGPAS
+1075 AASTTSGPTS
-1085 RQQMAPGNFPFPPY
+1085 RQQLAPGNFPFPTHHTPY
-1099 HPYATSSHSHP
+1099 IASSHLHHLHP
-1110 HSTQHQ
+1110 HPTQHQ
-1116 NHSLPLR
+1116 NSLPSR

-1133 QSGESIGLPDART
+1133 QSGESIGLPDTRT

-1151 PYSPGPGLQTT
+1151 PYSPGPSQM
-1162 VTPVTTFSHLH
+1162 TPTTFGHLH
-1173 TPSVDLHYHKSR
+1173 TPSVDLHYHKPR
-1185 ALTLGI
+1185 ALPLGI
-1191 PCDTP
+1191 PCDTSI
-1196 TYGHGYEGGTLPGR
+1196 YGHGYEGGTLPGR

-1257 PGTSSTSGTESSSGT
+1257 PGTGSTSGSSGGT
-1272 VRGSNQHK
+1272 VRGSSNAK
-1280 RASMPDYSYSQSCP
+1280 RASLPDYCYTQPRP

-1316 CLDSGG
+1316 CLESGG
-1322 VFVSTVYEHS
+1322 VFVSTVSEHS
-1332 LAAQVGLQT
+1332 LASQVGLQI

-1377 YSPDKYTELEAGSS
+1377 YSPDKYTELEGSAS
-1391 SSSSEAADGAAAGSR
+1391 SSSSEAGDGAVTGSR

-1414 SPEAPRKSVMETL
+1414 SPEVPRKSTVEIL
-1427 EPEVPERDTTT
+1427 EPAEPERDAT
-1438 ITITTTAAAATATA
+1438 ITITTTASTVTTTATA
-1452 ITTAAPVMSTL
+1452 PTMSTL
-1463 RVERDMRPSASLDVR
+1463 RVERDLRPSASLEVR
-1478 STQERQRE
+1478 STQEREGLRE
-1486 MRPSASLDINIRKPE
+1486 MRPSASLDTSFNIRKPE
-1501 LRSAATLDRLSR
+1501 LRSAATLDRLNR
-1513 AQLQRQTA
+1513 AQMQRQNA
-1521 MRSPTQEEL
+1521 MRSPTQEEQ
-1530 NRKPPPPSGE
+1530 NRKPPPSGE

-1574 CLAEEAGLFTGDRI
+1574 CLAEEAGLFAGDRI

-1608 ARPADKVTLVAQYM
+1608 ARPADKVTMVSQYM

-1641 LFDRTGEV
+1641 LFDRTSEV

-1654 LRFNKDDILY
+1654 LRFSKDDILY

-1706 RRSLGDLEQDA
+1706 RRSLGDLEQDT
-1717 GKRSNTSARR
+1717 GKRSDTRARR
-1727 SFFRRKKQQP
+1727 SFFRRKKQQQ
-1737 RSSSSRDSTKE
+1737 RSSSSRDSCKE
-1748 LSSHLTGVNLG
+1748 LSHLTGVNLG

-1806 DYPAQFTRCLA
+1806 EYPGQFTRCLA

-1827 EQGLRDSLYIDYR
+1827 EQGLRDALYVDYR

-1919 HALKIEAEY
+1919 HALKVEAEY

-1954 EEQSKALWVPRG
+1954 EEQSKALWIPRG

>member
-34 VRGPECRS
+34 VGGPECRS
-42 AEFDGLQAQC
+42 DYDGLQAQC

-64 KHSDTIRRCEHTMKE
+64 KHSDTIRRIFLAIRKHSNRKSVNRRCEITMKE

-93 LEATSQESSALR
+93 LEATSQESSSLR
-105 AKYSDLA
+105 AKYGDLA

-123 TLQKELSELQRIQNQ
+123 TLQKELSELQRMQNQ
-138 DVLVSDAASN
+138 EVLVTDAAGN
-148 DAMNQHY
+148 DTMNQHY

-241 YREALSKVQQQH
+241 YREALTKVQQQH

-268 KASKE
+268 KASKD

-302 EKLGDDLTQAYTKVT
+302 EKLGDDLAQAYAKVT
-317 HLETQNKQLME
+317 HLETQNKQLVE
-328 EKTLS
+328 EKKTLS
-333 YQIETLKREIASAL
+333 YQIETLKREISSAL

-353 LKLCNELQQKFG
+353 LKLCNELRQKFG
-365 ERNYTGEG
+365 DYSEG
-373 SNRDYKH
+373 ASRDYKH
-380 CLELNSFSRERDSV
+380 RLELNSLSRERDSV
-394 NKEAEKET
+394 SKEAEKET
-402 NTRDYTTRDK
+402 NTRDYATRDK

-430 TVDTLQVELEEAIQE
+430 SVDTLQAELEEALQE

-457 SERDKIVLERENIRG
+457 SERDKIVLERESIRT

-509 KDLKEKIEFSDHALR
+509 KDLKEKIEFGDHALR
-524 TSQLAQIDENN
+524 TSQLAQIDESN
-535 DWEMISIHVEP
+535 DWEMVPIHVEP
-546 GRICLDSDRDDLGL
+546 GRICLDSERGDLGL

-572 NDTGVYVAQL
+572 NDTGVYVAQV
-582 AQGSAFDGKLRLND
+582 AQGSALDGKLRVND

-619 SSTMNPAT
+619 SSTVNPAT

-633 RMTRRPLRTTQLS
+633 RITRRSLRTTQLS
-646 IGTVPHGITLELG
+646 VGTVPHGITLDLG

-690 MDTVTTA
+690 MDTITTA

-712 TITTLKGISIPS
+712 TITTLKGIPVPS
-724 AASSETMA
+724 AASSETVTI
-732 LDGSFAEKQKMVN
+732 DGSFVAEKQKMVN

-769 ATNFADR
+769 STNFADR

-783 SVSGEKSSGISNAWD
+783 SMSGEKSSGISNAWD

-816 DDNNKKKG
+816 DENKKKG

-848 SYHKKASNSNNNNGV
+848 SYHKKASNSNNGV
-863 LKRSKRRGTEKVEKN
+863 LKRSKRRGTEKIEKN

-886 GVPLIQNGTGT
+886 GGPLIQNGT
-897 ILHPRKSKER
+897 
-907 FPLSA
+907 
-912 FLPKYDN
+912 
-919 YNYNRISN
+919 
-927 PISLTNFSN
+927 
-936 VNNRHTVY
+936 
-944 KAVETPLPTFTKTG
+944 VETPLPSFTKTG
-958 QQLFNQKSSS
+958 QLFSQKPS
-968 FTPAVQF
+968 FAPAVQF

-989 TEFES
+989 AEFES
-994 SASETGRLGS
+994 SASDTGRLGS

-1017 KSGGVG
+1017 KSGGAG
-1023 RDLDSYFANKRPQKY
+1023 RDVDSYFANKRPQKY
-1038 TTGGGSSSDTQVTTD
+1038 TTGSSSDTQVTTD

-1060 RSQLYSSGIGGSSTS
+1060 HSQLYSSGIGGSSTS
-1075 AASTTSGPAS
+1075 AASTTSGPTS
-1085 RQQMAPGNFPFPPY
+1085 RQQMAPGNFPFPSH
-1099 HPYATSSHSHP
+1099 HPYTASSHLHHLHP
-1110 HSTQHQ
+1110 HPTQHQ
-1116 NHSLPLR
+1116 NSLPSR

-1151 PYSPGPGLQTT
+1151 PYSPGPSQTT
-1162 VTPVTTFSHLH
+1162 PTTFGHLH
-1173 TPSVDLHYHKSR
+1173 TPSVDLHYHKPR
-1185 ALTLGI
+1185 ALPLGSVLVS
-1191 PCDTP
+1191 PCDTSI
-1196 TYGHGYEGGTLPGR
+1196 YGHGYEGGTLPGR

-1236 SIERTSER
+1236 SIEKTSER

-1257 PGTSSTSGTESSSGT
+1257 PGSGNSNNSGIGSSGGT
-1272 VRGSNQHK
+1272 VRGNGSNSSK
-1280 RASMPDYSYSQSCP
+1280 RASMPDYCHYAQPRP

-1316 CLDSGG
+1316 CLESGG

-1332 LAAQVGLQT
+1332 LASQVGLQI

-1377 YSPDKYTELEAGSS
+1377 YSPDKYTELEGSGS
-1391 SSSSEAADGAAAGSR
+1391 SSSSEAGDGAATGSR

-1414 SPEAPRKSVMETL
+1414 SPEAPRKSTVETL
-1427 EPEVPERDTTT
+1427 EPAEPERDAT
-1438 ITITTTAAAATATA
+1438 ITIATTAPTVTTTAAPT
-1452 ITTAAPVMSTL
+1452 MSTL
-1463 RVERDMRPSASLDVR
+1463 RVERDMRPSASLEVR
-1478 STQERQRE
+1478 STQERERE
-1486 MRPSASLDINIRKPE
+1486 MRPSASLDINIRKPG
-1501 LRSAATLDRLSR
+1501 LSSAATLDRLSR
-1513 AQLQRQTA
+1513 AQMLRQNA
-1521 MRSPTQEEL
+1521 MRSPTQEEQ
-1530 NRKPPPPSGE
+1530 NRKPPPSGE

-1574 CLAEEAGLFTGDRI
+1574 CLAEEAGLFAGDRI

-1654 LRFNKDDILY
+1654 LRFSKDDILY

-1727 SFFRRKKQQP
+1727 SFFRRKKQQQ
-1737 RSSSSRDSTKE
+1737 RSSSSRDSKE
-1748 LSSHLTGVNLG
+1748 MSHHLSGVNLG

-1801 TKLLQ
+1801 TRLLQ
-1806 DYPAQFTRCLA
+1806 EYPGQFTRCLA

-1827 EQGLRDSLYIDYR
+1827 EQGLRDALYVDYR

-1869 MASIE
+1869 IASIE

-1919 HALKIEAEY
+1919 QALKIEAEY
-1928 KHYISAVI
+1928 KHYISAII
-1936 PAGVSVAYI
+1936 PAGVNVAYI

>member
-34 VRGPECRS
+34 VGGPECRS

-52 DQAMHQLQLLRH
+52 DQAMRQLQLLRH

-138 DVLVSDAASN
+138 DVLVSDAAGN

-184 SAVNKLELSQEEAK
+184 STVNKLELSQEEGK
-198 RLKKQYDSVLEER
+198 RLKKQYDTVLEER
-211 NSAIRERNGLKQQCT
+211 NSATRERNGLKQQCT

-241 YREALSKVQQQH
+241 YREALAKVQQQH

-268 KASKE
+268 KASKD

-302 EKLGDDLTQAYTKVT
+302 EKLGDDLTQAYSKVT
-317 HLETQNKQLME
+317 HLETQNKQLMDE
-328 EKTLS
+328 KKTLS
-333 YQIETLKREIASAL
+333 YQMETLKREISSAL

-365 ERNYTGEG
+365 EYTSEG
-373 SNRDYKH
+373 ASRDYKH
-380 CLELNSFSRERDSV
+380 RLELNSLSRERDSV

-402 NTRDYTTRDK
+402 NPRDYATRDK

-457 SERDKIVLERENIRG
+457 SERDKIVLEREGIRS

-524 TSQLAQIDENN
+524 TSQLAQIDESN
-535 DWEMISIHVEP
+535 DWEMIPIHVEP

-560 ILVGGRDSPYYP
+560 ILVGGRDNPYYP
-572 NDTGVYVAQL
+572 NDTGVYVAQV

-619 SSTMNPAT
+619 SSTVNPAT

-712 TITTLKGISIPS
+712 TITTLKGISIAS
-724 AASSETMA
+724 AASSETVTI
-732 LDGSFAEKQKMVN
+732 DGFVEKQKMVN

-769 ATNFADR
+769 STNFADR

-816 DDNNKKKG
+816 DDNNKKKS

-848 SYHKKASNSNNNNGV
+848 SYHKKASNSNNGV
-863 LKRSKRRGTEKVEKN
+863 LKRSKRRNTEKVEKN

-968 FTPAVQF
+968 PSFTPAVQF
-975 KDIPIDGGSKKPPS
+975 KDIPLDGGSKKPPS

-1004 ALAPSETSIDFSV
+1004 GLAPSETSIDFSV
-1017 KSGGVG
+1017 KSGGVS
-1023 RDLDSYFANKRPQKY
+1023 RDLDLFFATKRPQKY
-1038 TTGGGSSSDTQVTTD
+1038 TSGVGGSSSDTQMTTD

-1060 RSQLYSSGIGGSSTS
+1060 HSQLYSSGIGGSSTS

-1085 RQQMAPGNFPFPPY
+1085 RQP
-1099 HPYATSSHSHP
+1099 
-1110 HSTQHQ
+1110 
-1116 NHSLPLR
+1116 
-1123 YPSPPSLPSA
+1123 
-1133 QSGESIGLPDART
+1133 E
-1146 YCFEP
+1146 
-1151 PYSPGPGLQTT
+1151 
-1162 VTPVTTFSHLH
+1162 
-1173 TPSVDLHYHKSR
+1173 
-1185 ALTLGI
+1185 
-1191 PCDTP
+1191 
-1196 TYGHGYEGGTLPGR
+1196 
-1210 KEDQR
+1210 
-1215 IRIPSNTSVTSK
+1215 
-1227 SSVGKLSTG
+1227 
-1236 SIERTSER
+1236 
-1244 GSPMPTFHVEVLS
+1244 
-1257 PGTSSTSGTESSSGT
+1257 
-1272 VRGSNQHK
+1272 
-1280 RASMPDYSYSQSCP
+1280 
-1294 APGELRRVHIDKSVE
+1294 
-1309 PLGIQIS
+1309 
-1316 CLDSGG
+1316 
-1322 VFVSTVYEHS
+1322 
-1332 LAAQVGLQT
+1332 
-1341 GDQLLEVCG
+1341 
-1350 INMRSATYQLAAN
+1350 
-1363 VLRQCGNSITMLVQ
+1363 
-1377 YSPDKYTELEAGSS
+1377 YTELEAGSS
-1391 SSSSEAADGAAAGSR
+1391 SSSSEAGDGAAARSH

-1414 SPEAPRKSVMETL
+1414 SPEAPRKSTMETL
-1427 EPEVPERDTTT
+1427 EPVEPERDTTT
-1438 ITITTTAAAATATA
+1438 ITITTTSAAATATA
-1452 ITTAAPVMSTL
+1452 VTTAAPVMSSL

-1530 NRKPPPPSGE
+1530 NRKPPPPTGE
-1540 PRYLLI
+1540 PRYLQI

-1574 CLAEEAGLFTGDRI
+1574 CLAEGAGLFAGDRI

-1608 ARPADKVTLVAQYM
+1608 ARPADKVTLIAQYM

-1641 LFDRTGEV
+1641 LFDRTAEV

-1654 LRFNKDDILY
+1654 LRFSKDDILY

-1737 RSSSSRDSTKE
+1737 RSASSRDSTKE
-1748 LSSHLTGVNLG
+1748 ISSHLTGVNLG

-1806 DYPAQFTRCLA
+1806 DYPGQFTRCLA

>member
-34 VRGPECRS
+34 VGGPECRS
-42 AEFDGLQAQC
+42 DYDGLQAQC

-64 KHSDTIRRCEHTMKE
+64 KHSDTIRRIFLAIRKHSNRKSVNRRCEITMKE

-93 LEATSQESSALR
+93 LEATSQESSSLR
-105 AKYSDLA
+105 AKYGDLA

-123 TLQKELSELQRIQNQ
+123 TLQKELSELQRMQNQ
-138 DVLVSDAASN
+138 EVLVTDAAGN
-148 DAMNQHY
+148 DTMNQHY

-241 YREALSKVQQQH
+241 YREALTKVQQQH

-268 KASKE
+268 KASKD

-302 EKLGDDLTQAYTKVT
+302 EKLGDDLAQAYAKVT
-317 HLETQNKQLME
+317 HLETQNKQLVE
-328 EKTLS
+328 EKKTLS
-333 YQIETLKREIASAL
+333 YQIETLKREISSAL

-353 LKLCNELQQKFG
+353 LKLCNELRQKFG
-365 ERNYTGEG
+365 DYSEG
-373 SNRDYKH
+373 ASRDYKH
-380 CLELNSFSRERDSV
+380 RLELNSLSRERDSV
-394 NKEAEKET
+394 SKEAEKET
-402 NTRDYTTRDK
+402 NTRDYATRDK

-430 TVDTLQVELEEAIQE
+430 SVDTLQAELEEALQE

-457 SERDKIVLERENIRG
+457 SERDKIVLERESIRT

-509 KDLKEKIEFSDHALR
+509 KDLKEKIEFGDHALR
-524 TSQLAQIDENN
+524 TSQLAQIDESN
-535 DWEMISIHVEP
+535 DWEMVPIHVEP
-546 GRICLDSDRDDLGL
+546 GRICLDSERGDLGL

-572 NDTGVYVAQL
+572 NDTGVYVAQV
-582 AQGSAFDGKLRLND
+582 AQGSALDGKLRVND

-619 SSTMNPAT
+619 SSTVNPAT

-633 RMTRRPLRTTQLS
+633 RITRRSLRTTQLS
-646 IGTVPHGITLELG
+646 VGTVPHGITLDLG

-690 MDTVTTA
+690 MDTITTA

-712 TITTLKGISIPS
+712 TITTLKGIPVPS
-724 AASSETMA
+724 AASSETVTI
-732 LDGSFAEKQKMVN
+732 DGSFVAEKQKMVN

-769 ATNFADR
+769 STNFADR

-783 SVSGEKSSGISNAWD
+783 SMSGEKSSGISNAWD

-816 DDNNKKKG
+816 DENKKKG

-848 SYHKKASNSNNNNGV
+848 SYHKKASNSNNGV
-863 LKRSKRRGTEKVEKN
+863 LKRSKRRGTEKIEKN

-886 GVPLIQNGTGT
+886 GGPLIQNGTGT

-907 FPLSA
+907 FPLSV
-912 FLPKYDN
+912 LLHPPKYDN

-927 PISLTNFSN
+927 PIPLTNFSN

-944 KAVETPLPTFTKTG
+944 KAVETPLPSFTKTG
-958 QQLFNQKSSS
+958 QLFSQKPS
-968 FTPAVQF
+968 FAPAVQF

-989 TEFES
+989 AEFES
-994 SASETGRLGS
+994 SASDTGRLGS

-1017 KSGGVG
+1017 KSGGAG
-1023 RDLDSYFANKRPQKY
+1023 RDVDSYFANKRPQKY
-1038 TTGGGSSSDTQVTTD
+1038 TTGSSSDTQVTTD

-1060 RSQLYSSGIGGSSTS
+1060 HSQLYSSGIGGSSTS
-1075 AASTTSGPAS
+1075 AASTTSGPTS
-1085 RQQMAPGNFPFPPY
+1085 RQQMAP
-1099 HPYATSSHSHP
+1099 
-1110 HSTQHQ
+1110 
-1116 NHSLPLR
+1116 
-1123 YPSPPSLPSA
+1123 
-1133 QSGESIGLPDART
+1133 E
-1146 YCFEP
+1146 
-1151 PYSPGPGLQTT
+1151 
-1162 VTPVTTFSHLH
+1162 
-1173 TPSVDLHYHKSR
+1173 
-1185 ALTLGI
+1185 
-1191 PCDTP
+1191 
-1196 TYGHGYEGGTLPGR
+1196 
-1210 KEDQR
+1210 
-1215 IRIPSNTSVTSK
+1215 
-1227 SSVGKLSTG
+1227 
-1236 SIERTSER
+1236 
-1244 GSPMPTFHVEVLS
+1244 
-1257 PGTSSTSGTESSSGT
+1257 
-1272 VRGSNQHK
+1272 
-1280 RASMPDYSYSQSCP
+1280 
-1294 APGELRRVHIDKSVE
+1294 
-1309 PLGIQIS
+1309 
-1316 CLDSGG
+1316 
-1322 VFVSTVYEHS
+1322 
-1332 LAAQVGLQT
+1332 
-1341 GDQLLEVCG
+1341 
-1350 INMRSATYQLAAN
+1350 
-1363 VLRQCGNSITMLVQ
+1363 
-1377 YSPDKYTELEAGSS
+1377 YTELEGSGS
-1391 SSSSEAADGAAAGSR
+1391 SSSSEAGDGAATGSR

-1414 SPEAPRKSVMETL
+1414 SPEAPRKSTVETL
-1427 EPEVPERDTTT
+1427 EPAEPERDAT
-1438 ITITTTAAAATATA
+1438 ITIATTAPTVTTTAAPT
-1452 ITTAAPVMSTL
+1452 MSTL
-1463 RVERDMRPSASLDVR
+1463 RVERDMRPSASLEVR
-1478 STQERQRE
+1478 STQERERE
-1486 MRPSASLDINIRKPE
+1486 MRPSASLDINIRKPG
-1501 LRSAATLDRLSR
+1501 LSSAATLDRLSR
-1513 AQLQRQTA
+1513 AQMLRQNA
-1521 MRSPTQEEL
+1521 MRSPTQEEQ
-1530 NRKPPPPSGE
+1530 NRKPPPSGE

-1574 CLAEEAGLFTGDRI
+1574 CLAEEAGLFAGDRI

-1654 LRFNKDDILY
+1654 LRFSKDDILY

-1727 SFFRRKKQQP
+1727 SFFRRKKQQQ
-1737 RSSSSRDSTKE
+1737 RSSSSRDSKE
-1748 LSSHLTGVNLG
+1748 MSHHLSGVNLG

-1801 TKLLQ
+1801 TRLLQ
-1806 DYPAQFTRCLA
+1806 EYPGQFTRCLA

-1827 EQGLRDSLYIDYR
+1827 EQGLRDALYVDYR

-1869 MASIE
+1869 IASIE

-1919 HALKIEAEY
+1919 QALKIEAEY
-1928 KHYISAVI
+1928 KHYISAII
-1936 PAGVSVAYI
+1936 PAGVNVAYI

>member
-34 VRGPECRS
+34 VRGSECRS

-138 DVLVSDAASN
+138 DVLVADAASN

-241 YREALSKVQQQH
+241 YREALAKVQQQH

-268 KASKE
+268 KASKD

-302 EKLGDDLTQAYTKVT
+302 EKLGDDLTQAYTKIT

-328 EKTLS
+328 EKKTLS

-365 ERNYTGEG
+365 ERDYTGEG

-380 CLELNSFSRERDSV
+380 CLELNPFSRERDSV

-402 NTRDYTTRDK
+402 NTRDYSTHK

-524 TSQLAQIDENN
+524 TSQLAQIDESN
-535 DWEMISIHVEP
+535 DWEMIPIHVEP

-572 NDTGVYVAQL
+572 NDTGVYVAQV

-724 AASSETMA
+724 AASSETI
-732 LDGSFAEKQKMVN
+732 DGSFTEKQKMVN

-769 ATNFADR
+769 SNFADR

-848 SYHKKASNSNNNNGV
+848 SYHKKASNSNNNGV

-886 GVPLIQNGTGT
+886 GVPLIQNGT
-897 ILHPRKSKER
+897 
-907 FPLSA
+907 
-912 FLPKYDN
+912 
-919 YNYNRISN
+919 
-927 PISLTNFSN
+927 
-936 VNNRHTVY
+936 
-944 KAVETPLPTFTKTG
+944 AVETPLPTFTKTG
-958 QQLFNQKSSS
+958 QQLFNQKSPP

-975 KDIPIDGGSKKPPS
+975 KDIPIDAGSKKRPS

-1023 RDLDSYFANKRPQKY
+1023 RDLDSYFANKRSQKY
-1038 TTGGGSSSDTQVTTD
+1038 TAGGGSSSDTQVTTD

-1060 RSQLYSSGIGGSSTS
+1060 HSQLYSSGIGGSSTS

-1162 VTPVTTFSHLH
+1162 VTPVTTFGHLH
-1173 TPSVDLHYHKSR
+1173 TPSVDLHYHKPR
-1185 ALTLGI
+1185 ALMLGI

-1196 TYGHGYEGGTLPGR
+1196 THGHVYEGGTLPSR

-1272 VRGSNQHK
+1272 VRGNNQHK
-1280 RASMPDYSYSQSCP
+1280 RASMPDYSCSQSGP

-1316 CLDSGG
+1316 CLNSGG

-1332 LAAQVGLQT
+1332 LAEQVGLQI

-1391 SSSSEAADGAAAGSR
+1391 SSSSEAAEGAAPGTR

-1438 ITITTTAAAATATA
+1438 TITITTTAAAATATA
-1452 ITTAAPVMSTL
+1452 VTTAAPVMSTL
-1463 RVERDMRPSASLDVR
+1463 RVERDMRPSASLEVR
-1478 STQERQRE
+1478 GTQERQRE

-1608 ARPADKVTLVAQYM
+1608 ARPADKVTMVAQYM

-1806 DYPAQFTRCLA
+1806 DYPGQFTRCLA

-1919 HALKIEAEY
+1919 QALKIEAEY

-1945 CTQVKASVD
+1945 CTQVKAAVD

>member
-1 MASGASSLDSAGS
+1 
-14 SDGAL
+14 
-19 NMEGDSGS
+19 
-27 YGSVGSP
+27 
-34 VRGPECRS
+34 
-42 AEFDGLQAQC
+42 
-52 DQAMHQLQLLRH
+52 
-64 KHSDTIRRCEHTMKE
+64 
-79 LEYYRGQHIAVMNQ
+79 MN
-93 LEATSQESSALR
+93 AITSTPIS
-105 AKYSDLA
+105 
-112 NDKQRLDREVQ
+112 
-123 TLQKELSELQRIQNQ
+123 LQK
-138 DVLVSDAASN
+138 
-148 DAMNQHY
+148 
-155 LSALRKYEAV
+155 
-165 KDEYDSLRKRYDD
+165 
-178 LIASHS
+178 
-184 SAVNKLELSQEEAK
+184 
-198 RLKKQYDSVLEER
+198 
-211 NSAIRERNGLKQQCT
+211 
-226 AAIRQWDIALRERNE
+226 
-241 YREALSKVQQQH
+241 
-253 EEAVKEINQAMVLRM
+253 
-268 KASKE
+268 
-273 MKRLTEERN
+273 
-282 AALQEYSLIMGE
+282 
-294 RDTVHKEI
+294 
-302 EKLGDDLTQAYTKVT
+302 
-317 HLETQNKQLME
+317 
-328 EKTLS
+328 KTLS

-365 ERNYTGEG
+365 ERDYTGEG
-373 SNRDYKH
+373 ASRDYKH
-380 CLELNSFSRERDSV
+380 CLELNSFSRERNSV
-394 NKEAEKET
+394 NKDIEKET
-402 NTRDYTTRDK
+402 NPRDYTTRDK

-524 TSQLAQIDENN
+524 TSQLAQIDESN
-535 DWEMISIHVEP
+535 DWEMIPIHVEP

-572 NDTGVYVAQL
+572 NDTGVYVAQV

-619 SSTMNPAT
+619 SSIMNPAT

-646 IGTVPHGITLELG
+646 IGTVPHGMTLELG

-724 AASSETMA
+724 ATSSETMA
-732 LDGSFAEKQKMVN
+732 IGGSFAEKQKMVN

-863 LKRSKRRGTEKVEKN
+863 LKRSKRRGTEKIEKN

-886 GVPLIQNGTGT
+886 GVPLIQNGT
-897 ILHPRKSKER
+897 
-907 FPLSA
+907 
-912 FLPKYDN
+912 
-919 YNYNRISN
+919 
-927 PISLTNFSN
+927 
-936 VNNRHTVY
+936 
-944 KAVETPLPTFTKTG
+944 VETPLPTFTKTG

-975 KDIPIDGGSKKPPS
+975 KDIPLDGGSKKPPS

-994 SASETGRLGS
+994 SASETGRFGS
-1004 ALAPSETSIDFSV
+1004 ALAPSETSIDFSI

-1038 TTGGGSSSDTQVTTD
+1038 TTGGGSSNDTQVTTD
-1053 TLQHNRV
+1053 MLQHNRAH
-1060 RSQLYSSGIGGSSTS
+1060 SQLYSSGIGGSSTS

-1151 PYSPGPGLQTT
+1151 PYSPGPGSQTT
-1162 VTPVTTFSHLH
+1162 VTPVTTFGHLH

-1244 GSPMPTFHVEVLS
+1244 GSPMPTFHIEVLS

-1272 VRGSNQHK
+1272 VRGNNQHK
-1280 RASMPDYSYSQSCP
+1280 RASMPNYSYSRSCP

-1332 LAAQVGLQT
+1332 LAAQVGLQI

-1377 YSPDKYTELEAGSS
+1377 YSPDRYFSSLAFTLFGLRVSYKQHFSLQEYTELEAGSS

-1414 SPEAPRKSVMETL
+1414 SPEAPRKSVIETL
-1427 EPEVPERDTTT
+1427 EPEIPERDTTT

-1452 ITTAAPVMSTL
+1452 VTTAAPIMSTL

-1574 CLAEEAGLFTGDRI
+1574 CLAEEGGLFTGDRI

-1806 DYPAQFTRCLA
+1806 DYPGQFTRCLA

-1919 HALKIEAEY
+1919 QALKIEAEY

>member
-19 NMEGDSGS
+19 NMERDSGS

-34 VRGPECRS
+34 VSGPECRS
-42 AEFDGLQAQC
+42 DYDSLQAQC

-93 LEATSQESSALR
+93 LEAASQESSALR
-105 AKYSDLA
+105 GKYGDLA

-123 TLQKELSELQRIQNQ
+123 TLQKELSELRIQNQ
-138 DVLVSDAASN
+138 EVLVSDAAGN
-148 DAMNQHY
+148 DTMNQHY
-155 LSALRKYEAV
+155 PLRKYDAV

-184 SAVNKLELSQEEAK
+184 SAVSKLELSKEEAT
-198 RLKKQYDSVLEER
+198 RLKTDYEQVTLER
-211 NSAIRERNGLKQQCT
+211 NSAIRERNALKQQCT

-241 YREALSKVQQQH
+241 YREALAKIQQQH

-268 KASKE
+268 KASKD

-302 EKLGDDLTQAYTKVT
+302 EKLTDDLSQAYGKVT
-317 HLETQNKQLME
+317 HLETQNKQLAE
-328 EKTLS
+328 EKKTLS
-333 YQIETLKREIASAL
+333 YQIETLKREISSAL
-347 QDRDEA
+347 QDRDET
-353 LKLCNELQQKFG
+353 LQLCNELRRKFG
-365 ERNYTGEG
+365 DYSEG
-373 SNRDYKH
+373 SSRDYKH
-380 CLELNSFSRERDSV
+380 RPEMHSFSRERDSV
-394 NKEAEKET
+394 IKEDAERES
-402 NTRDYTTRDK
+402 NTRDYAKRDK
-412 QRMDNLE
+412 ERMDNLD
-419 QANLELDKLRK
+419 QANLEVDKLRK
-430 TVDTLQVELEEAIQE
+430 SVDTLQSELEEALQE

-457 SERDKIVLERENIRG
+457 SERDKIVLERESIRT

-509 KDLKEKIEFSDHALR
+509 KDLKEKMESGDHALR
-524 TSQLAQIDENN
+524 SSQLSTSLTCDASEGN

-546 GRICLDSDRDDLGL
+546 GLDADLGL

-572 NDTGVYVAQL
+572 NDNGVYVAQVT
-582 AQGSAFDGKLRLND
+582 QGSALDGKLRVND
-596 CIVRVNNVDCTSVST
+596 CITRINNVDCVSSRIIT
-611 RVILETLR
+611 ETLR
-619 SSTMNPAT
+619 SSGTVGPTTM
-627 LIVKRR
+627 IVRR
-633 RMTRRPLRTTQLS
+633 RRISRRSLRTTQLS
-646 IGTVPHGITLELG
+646 VGSVPHGIALELG
-659 IYISKIS
+659 IYIAKIS

-690 MDTVTTA
+690 MDTVTTV
-697 HEAMAILNDDTVDVL
+697 HEAVAILNDTTIDVI
-712 TITTLKGISIPS
+712 TITTLKGIPVPS
-724 AASSETMA
+724 ETVTLDAFAAS
-732 LDGSFAEKQKMVN
+732 EKQKMVN

-756 LKASSDDYERRYL
+756 LKADDYERRYL
-769 ATNFADR
+769 STNFGER
-776 NVYKAAK
+776 NVAYKAAAK

-798 NFREKIDIVRGRK
+798 NFREKIDIVRGRNK
-811 HSKER
+811 HGGKER
-816 DDNNKKKG
+816 DDKKKG
-824 HRNSSPNTFE
+824 HRNSSPNTYE

-848 SYHKKASNSNNNNGV
+848 SYHKKGNNGV
-863 LKRSKRRGTEKVEKN
+863 LKRSKRRGAEEKN

-886 GVPLIQNGTGT
+886 GVPLIQNGT
-897 ILHPRKSKER
+897 
-907 FPLSA
+907 
-912 FLPKYDN
+912 
-919 YNYNRISN
+919 
-927 PISLTNFSN
+927 
-936 VNNRHTVY
+936 
-944 KAVETPLPTFTKTG
+944 AVETPLPSFTKSG
-958 QQLFNQKSSS
+958 QLYSQRS
-968 FTPAVQF
+968 FTPAAVQF
-975 KDIPIDGGSKKPPS
+975 VDSKKPELVE
-989 TEFES
+989 TAETRL
-994 SASETGRLGS
+994 SET
-1004 ALAPSETSIDFSV
+1004 DFSL
-1017 KSGGVG
+1017 KSG
-1023 RDLDSYFANKRPQKY
+1023 LDYFAKRPTQKY
-1038 TTGGGSSSDTQVTTD
+1038 EE
-1053 TLQHNRV
+1053 TLHNRAH
-1060 RSQLYSSGIGGSSTS
+1060 SQLYS
-1075 AASTTSGPAS
+1075 AASSGPA
-1085 RQQMAPGNFPFPPY
+1085 RQQVATAAGNFPFP
-1099 HPYATSSHSHP
+1099 HSYAHSHHP
-1110 HSTQHQ
+1110 QPNS
-1116 NHSLPLR
+1116 SLSSR

-1133 QSGESIGLPDART
+1133 QSGESIGLPDARS

-1151 PYSPGPGLQTT
+1151 PYSPAPQTA
-1162 VTPVTTFSHLH
+1162 VYGHMH
-1173 TPSVDLHYHKSR
+1173 TPSVDLHYHHKTR
-1185 ALTLGI
+1185 ALGI
-1191 PCDTP
+1191 PCDVP
-1196 TYGHGYEGGTLPGR
+1196 HGYEAGTLPGR

-1257 PGTSSTSGTESSSGT
+1257 PGSTGSSAST
-1272 VRGSNQHK
+1272 VRGAK
-1280 RASMPDYSYSQSCP
+1280 RASMPDYCYSQPRP

-1316 CLDSGG
+1316 CLESGG

-1332 LAAQVGLQT
+1332 LASQVGLQI

-1377 YSPDKYTELEAGSS
+1377 YSPDKYTELEGSAS
-1391 SSSSEAADGAAAGSR
+1391 SSSSEAGDGEAAGSR

-1414 SPEAPRKSVMETL
+1414 SPEAPRKTAVEQPA
-1427 EPEVPERDTTT
+1427 EPERDSTTT
-1438 ITITTTAAAATATA
+1438 TTTAAPTSTN
-1452 ITTAAPVMSTL
+1452 TTTMSSL

-1478 STQERQRE
+1478 STQERERE

-1501 LRSAATLDRLSR
+1501 LRSAATLDRLNR
-1513 AQLQRQTA
+1513 AQMLRQNA
-1521 MRSPTQEEL
+1521 MRSPTQEEQSK
-1530 NRKPPPPSGE
+1530 KPPPGGE

-1574 CLAEEAGLFTGDRI
+1574 CLAEEAGLFAGDRI

-1608 ARPADKVTLVAQYM
+1608 ARPADKVTLVAQYI

-1641 LFDRTGEV
+1641 LFDRVGEV

-1727 SFFRRKKQQP
+1727 SFFRRKKQQQ
-1737 RSSSSRDSTKE
+1737 RSSSSRDSKE
-1748 LSSHLTGVNLG
+1748 LSHLTGVNLG

-1789 VLIIGPLSECVV
+1789 VLILGPLSECVV

-1806 DYPAQFTRCLA
+1806 EYPGQFTRCLA
-1817 EAMHCSQSTL
+1817 EAMHCSQATL
-1827 EQGLRDSLYIDYR
+1827 EQGLRDSLYVDYR

-1855 DICEKNTHCILDVS
+1855 DICEKNAHCILDVS
-1869 MASIE
+1869 IASIE

-1905 SDKISTKAAKEMFE
+1905 SDKISTKAAKEMYE
-1919 HALKIEAEY
+1919 QSLKMEAEY

-1936 PAGVSVAYI
+1936 PAGVNVAYI

-1954 EEQSKALWVPRG
+1954 DEQSKALWVPRG
-1966 GP
+1966 GGP